1 MALFATV
8 QVFAADPTRYLL
20 STWPALWTIVRPFDT
35 RCPHAIFLN
44 ASSGIKFV
52 VQKSAPDE
60 VTLHLG
66 DNASIIVSGETY
78 LRPERS

>member
-1 MALFATV
+1 
-8 QVFAADPTRYLL
+8 
-20 STWPALWTIVRPFDT
+20 
-35 RCPHAIFLN
+35 
-44 ASSGIKFV
+44 V